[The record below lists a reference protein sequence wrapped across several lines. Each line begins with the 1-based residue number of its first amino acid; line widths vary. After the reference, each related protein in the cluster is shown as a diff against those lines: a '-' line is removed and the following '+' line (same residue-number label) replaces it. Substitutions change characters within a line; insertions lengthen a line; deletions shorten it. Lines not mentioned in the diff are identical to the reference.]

1 MRLGTVWL
9 AVTLALAFVRLLS
22 EIPGRDKRKEKRMK
36 ATRASV
42 PNSQSGQPRKF
53 LQYLLE
59 TIWAAGA
66 GVLGTSLATL
76 SQRTGGAL
84 SARAPLRYPEDEDTF
99 FLLVEWRDLTDHTE
113 KFRNSADFDH
123 FVQPLRRLLREPAR
137 VHHIRTNPPTASSE
151 EDMTAA
157 DTRLATER
165 LE

>member
-22 EIPGRDKRKEKRMK
+22 EIPGREKRKEKRMK

-66 GVLGTSLATL
+66 GVLGTSLAVL
-76 SQRTGGAL
+76 TGHVDRLILLLGNCDWV
-84 SARAPLRYPEDEDTF
+84 SLRHDCSD
-99 FLLVEWRDLTDHTE
+99 
-113 KFRNSADFDH
+113 
-123 FVQPLRRLLREPAR
+123 
-137 VHHIRTNPPTASSE
+137 
-151 EDMTAA
+151 
-157 DTRLATER
+157 
-165 LE
+165 

>member
-84 SARAPLRYPEDEDTF
+84 SARAPLRYPVD
-99 FLLVEWRDLTDHTE
+99 
-113 KFRNSADFDH
+113 
-123 FVQPLRRLLREPAR
+123 PEPAWWSPHWS
-137 VHHIRTNPPTASSE
+137 VHQV
-151 EDMTAA
+151 
-157 DTRLATER
+157 
-165 LE
+165 